1 MVPRPDRPHADGRG
15 EPVLSGHPPTPERDF
30 AGLVELHRAELHAH
44 CYRMLGSVHDAD
56 DALQETLVRAWR
68 GAAGLRDQ
76 TSARSWLYT
85 IATNVC
91 LTELER
97 RKRRGLPHD
106 FGPAAEAHTAPG
118 QPVVESAWMEP
129 YPDEAM
135 GVPEGRATPEATYD
149 QREAVELAFVAAAQH
164 LAANPRAVLMLRE
177 VLGFSAQETATMLD
191 TSVPSVNSALQ
202 RARAAVEDR
211 VPERSQ
217 QATLRA
223 LGDRGLRTL
232 IERYVDAWERCDVP
246 AFAGLL
252 AEDATFA
259 MPPLA
264 TWYTPRDTIAT
275 WASQFP
281 LSGTWRWR
289 TVLTSANAQPALAFY
304 AWDEEAAA
312 YLPFALNVLSLR
324 DGLVSDVT
332 AFIVRS
338 TQAPEP
344 EAYVNFPT
352 QPMDERQLTGVFGRF
367 GVPDRLS

>member
-1 MVPRPDRPHADGRG
+1 
-15 EPVLSGHPPTPERDF
+15 
-30 AGLVELHRAELHAH
+30 
-44 CYRMLGSVHDAD
+44 MLGSVHDAD

-97 RKRRGLPHD
+97 RKRRALPHD
-106 FGPAAEAHTAPG
+106 LGPAVDGHTPPG
-118 QPVVESAWMEP
+118 QPAVESTWLEP
-129 YPDEAM
+129 YPDEAL
-135 GVPEGRATPEATYD
+135 GVPEGRAAPEASYD

-164 LAANPRAVLMLRE
+164 LGANQRAVLMLRE

-202 RARAAVEDR
+202 RARATVEDR

-217 QATLRA
+217 QVTLRA
-223 LGDRGLRTL
+223 LGDRGLRKL
-232 IERYVDAWERCDVP
+232 IDRYVEAWERCDVP

-264 TWYTPRDTIAT
+264 TWYAPRDAIAT
-275 WASQFP
+275 WAGEFP
-281 LSGTWRWR
+281 MSGAWRWR
-289 TVLTSANAQPALAFY
+289 AVLTSANAQPALAFY
-304 AWDEEAAA
+304 AWDEEAGS
-312 YLPFALNVLSLR
+312 YLPFALNVLSVR

-338 TQAPEP
+338 TEAPEV

-352 QPMDERQLTGVFGRF
+352 QPIDERQLTGVFSRF
-367 GVPDRLS
+367 GVPDHLD